1 MTNNNSFNNQQFH
14 DTFIWVKK
22 VEQQGLSNA
31 PPKRLQTI
39 TAQRVKENK
48 VKSFLFFI
56 YKKHLFYILG

>member
-31 PPKRLQTI
+31 PSEHLQAI
-39 TAQRVKENK
+39 TAQRVEENK

-56 YKKHLFYILG
+56 YKKLLFYILG